1 MNAVTFHGAGD
12 FRYSSVD
19 PPNLQDSQDVLVQ
32 VKEAAICGS
41 DLHLYRGHIPGIMPG
56 TVVGHEFTGI
66 VVEVG
71 SGVRQFR
78 SGDRVVGTFHVA
90 CGICLACR
98 RGDYHQCAQGGVLGY
113 GMAFGNLGGSQAEF
127 VRIPWGD
134 VNLRKIPDGLSD
146 EKAIFC
152 GDILTTAFGA
162 VKNARVTPGETVAVI
177 GAGPV
182 GQMAVMSA
190 LVMGAAKV
198 LVIDLIPDR
207 LAMAETLGARAI
219 NSSTSN
225 PVRRV
230 FQETAGDGADVVI
243 EAVGGSTTLEL
254 AFQLVR
260 GGGRISAIGVTA
272 ESELKFPLMT
282 ALTRDLTF
290 RIGLANI
297 HRDID
302 HTLALVANGRVDP
315 TVVVS
320 HRLPLSQASHGYQLF
335 DQRQATKVLLIP

>member
-1 MNAVTFHGAGD
+1 
-12 FRYSSVD
+12 
-19 PPNLQDSQDVLVQ
+19 
-32 VKEAAICGS
+32 
-41 DLHLYRGHIPGIMPG
+41 
-56 TVVGHEFTGI
+56 
-66 VVEVG
+66 
-71 SGVRQFR
+71 
-78 SGDRVVGTFHVA
+78 
-90 CGICLACR
+90 
-98 RGDYHQCAQGGVLGY
+98 
-113 GMAFGNLGGSQAEF
+113 MAFGNLGGSQAEF

-162 VKNARVTPGETVAVI
+162 VKNARVAPGETVAVI

-198 LVIDLIPDR
+198 LAIDLIADR

-243 EAVGGSTTLEL
+243 EAVGGSKTLEL

-302 HTLALVANGRVDP
+302 DTLALVANGRVDP

-320 HRLPLSQASHGYQLF
+320 HRLPLSGASQGYQLF